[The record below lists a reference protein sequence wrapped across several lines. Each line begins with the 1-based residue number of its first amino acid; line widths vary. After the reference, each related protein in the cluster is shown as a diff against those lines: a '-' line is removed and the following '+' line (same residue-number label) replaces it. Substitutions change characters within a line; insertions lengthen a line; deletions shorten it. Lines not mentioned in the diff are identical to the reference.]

1 MGYTQVELHKTML
14 REEVQQLKSAKVPK
28 LEAYKRLT
36 EEGKKLSWPTFLKYY
51 NAEEV
56 PTLKGMDEKYEKQKA
71 FDVEP
76 FRSEI
81 LRCLKANEDNK
92 ALKVSS
98 IYDLLAE
105 LFVDSGKV
113 AALPGNEQ
121 TLRNYIRFLKKKGVI
136 TLHEPSFRE
145 MDYVD
150 EQTIPY
156 GEQAQL
162 DYGQEELLDGS
173 VVHFIALEL
182 RRSRFLY
189 VQPQDHPFTAEE
201 SVAAIYTF
209 MVRIG
214 GRFKTLV
221 IDQDRCLVHKETYGE
236 LTLTRVFKDFLQEQ
250 AIGLYVCRAQDP
262 QTKGQIEDLVKYVK
276 SNYFSAR
283 LKTGLSMD
291 EALEGIL
298 KWCDRKN
305 AAVRLPFR
313 KVPSLCL
320 KEEAPSLRPLAA
332 SQYSGRSGTYTLS
345 SVDKLGYI
353 TYLSN
358 KYSVSKI
365 LRNTKVRTRVFG
377 ERLCIYELDSDTLIT
392 EHVISD

>member
-1 MGYTQVELHKTML
+1 MGYTQVQLHKTML

-36 EEGKKLSWPTFLKYY
+36 QEGKKLSWPTFLKYY

-56 PTLKGMDEKYEKQKA
+56 PTPKSIDEKYEKKKA

-76 FRSEI
+76 FRNEI

-162 DYGQEELLDGS
+162 DYGQQELLDGS
-173 VVHFIALEL
+173 VVHFIAMEL

-189 VQPQDHPFTAEE
+189 VQPQGHPFTAEE

-214 GRFKTLV
+214 GRFRTLV

-236 LTLTRVFKDFLQEQ
+236 ITLTRVFKDFLQEQ
-250 AIGLYVCRAQDP
+250 AINLYVCRAQDP

-283 LKTGLSMD
+283 LKTGLS
-291 EALEGIL
+291 
-298 KWCDRKN
+298 
-305 AAVRLPFR
+305 
-313 KVPSLCL
+313 
-320 KEEAPSLRPLAA
+320 RPLTPMNLTQESRRVNSRHSPNSPGSPQTRICSSWGLPDSAKLCSPSVLA
-332 SQYSGRSGTYTLS
+332 LKRSTRATLS
-345 SVDKLGYI
+345 VMNVWS
-353 TYLSN
+353 T
-358 KYSVSKI
+358 
-365 LRNTKVRTRVFG
+365 
-377 ERLCIYELDSDTLIT
+377 
-392 EHVISD
+392 